1 MSLFSLIAALLLEQ
15 LYPLSTRKNLSGG
28 LNAYVNFFQE
38 RLNAGEHKHGKIAWL
53 AAVLV
58 PGLASVALYWVLYRV
73 HPLFAWVYCV
83 LVLYFTL
90 GFRQF
95 SHYFTDILNALRADD
110 LEKARS
116 QLAAWRGRSCAELN
130 AEEIARLTMEEALS
144 ASHYHVFGVMAWF
157 VITMSVGLGPAGA
170 VAYRLSRLL
179 NARWGNKSETDFG
192 AFGVFARE
200 AYYWMEWL
208 PLRLTAVSFAI
219 VGDFEDAVYCWRT
232 QAGSWPDPE
241 AGIVLASGA
250 GALGVRL
257 GQPILQDGKPLDRP
271 ELGMGEEACA
281 DFMQSTVGLI
291 WRSLVFWLVLL
302 LLLSLAKLVG
312 G

>member
-28 LNAYVNFFQE
+28 LYAYVNFFQE

-58 PGLASVALYWVLYRV
+58 PGLASVALYWALYRV

-83 LVLYFTL
+83 LVLYFTM

-110 LEKARS
+110 LEAARS
-116 QLAAWRGRSCAELN
+116 QLAGWRGKSCAELN
-130 AEEIARLTMEEALS
+130 AEEIARLTTEEALL

-157 VITMSVGLGPAGA
+157 VITMIAGLGPVGA
-170 VAYRLSRLL
+170 VVYRLSRLL

-241 AGIVLASGA
+241 AGVVLASGA

-257 GQPILQDGKPLDRP
+257 GQPVLQDGKPLDRP